1 MHAGILK
8 AFFLGQA
15 TATELSR
22 DLDVIWEPSGSRSR
36 SRRFVFED
44 LDEDFE
50 IYPDHLVRVCDA
62 VLAGEIEAPKLEGVG
77 AALFTSD
84 HFTWG
89 EEGAEAE
96 RVAQT
101 VSDWV
106 DPEIN
111 FDLNL
116 ETTQKFRHRLL
127 TGEHLFT
134 PADWWMSV
142 HRPA

>member
-1 MHAGILK
+1 MHAEILK

-22 DLDVIWEPSGSRSR
+22 DLDVIWESSRSH
-36 SRRFVFED
+36 SRRFVFKD
-44 LDEDFE
+44 LIEDFE
-50 IYPDHLVRVCDA
+50 VHPGHLVRVCDA
-62 VLAGEIEAPKLEGVG
+62 VLAGEIEPAKLEGVG

-84 HFTWG
+84 HFTWS
-89 EEGAEAE
+89 EEGSEAE
-96 RVAQT
+96 RVART

-116 ETTQKFRHRLL
+116 ETAEKFRHRLL

-142 HRPA
+142 HRLA

>member
-1 MHAGILK
+1 MHADILK
-8 AFFLGQA
+8 AFFVGQA
-15 TATELSR
+15 TATELAR
-22 DLDVIWEPSGSRSR
+22 DLDVVWERSGSK

-44 LDEDFE
+44 MVEDFE
-50 IYPDHLVRVCDA
+50 VHSEHLVHVCDA
-62 VLAGEIEAPKLEGVG
+62 VLSGEIEPSKLEAVG
-77 AALFTSD
+77 AALFISE
-84 HFTWG
+84 HFTWR
-89 EEGAEAE
+89 EEGVEAGRVE
-96 RVAQT
+96 RT

-116 ETTQKFRHRLL
+116 ATTKKFRHRLL

-134 PADWWMSV
+134 PADWWLSV

>member
-1 MHAGILK
+1 MHAEILK
-8 AFFLGQA
+8 SFFLGQA
-15 TATELSR
+15 TAADLSR
-22 DLDVIWEPSGSRSR
+22 DLDVIWEPCGSQ

-44 LDEDFE
+44 LEEDFKVHAE
-50 IYPDHLVRVCDA
+50 HLVRVCDA
-62 VLAGEIEAPKLEGVG
+62 VLAGEIAPPKLEGVG

-84 HFTWG
+84 RFTWDD
-89 EEGAEAE
+89 EGAEAE
-96 RVAQT
+96 RITQT

>member
-1 MHAGILK
+1 MHAEILK

-15 TATELSR
+15 RATELAR
-22 DLDVIWEPSGSRSR
+22 DLDDIWESCGPRCK
-36 SRRFVFED
+36 RFVFED

-50 IYPDHLVRVCDA
+50 VHPEHLVRICDA
-62 VLAGEIEAPKLEGVG
+62 VLAGEIEPPKLEGVG
-77 AALFTSD
+77 AALCTSD

-89 EEGAEAE
+89 DEGADAE

-142 HRPA
+142 HRPS

>member
-1 MHAGILK
+1 MHAEILK

-15 TATELSR
+15 TAAQLSR
-22 DLDVIWEPSGSRSR
+22 DLDVVWESSGTN
-36 SRRFVFED
+36 SRRFVFQD
-44 LDEDFE
+44 LDNDFE
-50 IYPDHLVRVCDA
+50 VHSDHLVRVCDA

-89 EEGAEAE
+89 EDGPEAE

-101 VSDWV
+101 VSEWV
-106 DPEIN
+106 DPEVN

-116 ETTQKFRHRLL
+116 ETTAKFRHRLL

>member
-1 MHAGILK
+1 MHAEMLK
-8 AFFLGQA
+8 AFFRGHA
-15 TATELSR
+15 TAAELSR
-22 DLDVIWEPSGSRSR
+22 DLDVIWEPCGSQA
-36 SRRFVFED
+36 RRFVFED

-50 IYPDHLVRVCDA
+50 VHAEHLVRVCDA
-62 VLAGEIEAPKLEGVG
+62 VLAGEIEPPKLEGVG

-89 EEGAEAE
+89 DEGAEAE

>member
-1 MHAGILK
+1 MHAEILK
-8 AFFLGQA
+8 AFFLDQVPA
-15 TATELSR
+15 TQLSR
-22 DLDVIWEPSGSRSR
+22 DLDVVWESAGSN
-36 SRRFVFED
+36 SRRFVFKD

-50 IYPDHLVRVCDA
+50 VRPEHLVRVCDA
-62 VLAGEIEAPKLEGVG
+62 VLAGEIEPSKLEGVG

-84 HFTWG
+84 HFTWAD
-89 EEGAEAE
+89 EGVEAE
-96 RVAQT
+96 RVAQA

-116 ETTQKFRHRLL
+116 ETTEKFRHRLL

-134 PADWWMSV
+134 TADWWMSV

>member
-1 MHAGILK
+1 MHAAILK

-15 TATELSR
+15 TASALSR
-22 DLDVIWEPSGSRSR
+22 DLDVAWQPSGSQAQ
-36 SRRFVFED
+36 RFVLED
-44 LDEDFE
+44 ITEDFVVRAE
-50 IYPDHLVRVCDA
+50 HLLRICNA
-62 VLAGEIEAPKLEGVG
+62 VLAGDIEPSKLEVVA
-77 AALFTSD
+77 AALVTSA
-84 HFTWG
+84 HFTWE
-89 EEGAEAE
+89 EEGLEGE

-101 VSDWV
+101 ISDWV

-116 ETTQKFRHRLL
+116 QTAEKFRHRLL

-134 PADWWMSV
+134 PADWWLSV

>member
-1 MHAGILK
+1 MHAEILK
-8 AFFLGQA
+8 AFLLGRV

-22 DLDVIWEPSGSRSR
+22 DLDVAWEPSGSQSQ
-36 SRRFVFED
+36 RFVFQD
-44 LDEDFE
+44 LLEDFE
-50 IYPDHLVRVCDA
+50 VSPEHLVRVCDA
-62 VLAGEIEAPKLEGVG
+62 VLAGEIEPPKLEAVG

-84 HFTWG
+84 HFIWG
-89 EEGAEAE
+89 EESEEAE
-96 RVAQT
+96 RVART

-116 ETTQKFRHRLL
+116 ETTEKFRHRLL

-134 PADWWMSV
+134 PTDWWTSV